1 MKFLIPLLLPF
12 TLLGQRFHF
21 EETTS
26 FTIEYAPISLVRIGN
41 TQLSVDCDN
50 PLESGLGL
58 LENPLTLT
66 TQELFITKSKHSTKS
81 LLISSNSQGLFNLI
95 AEVQPSVPN
104 TGSYTQNGPI
114 SLNTIGQT
122 LLVPSGG
129 LSTGHL
135 LGQGIPISLLI
146 HRGTNYGT
154 LNAAT
159 YWHNIQYEFL

>member
-1 MKFLIPLLLPF
+1 MKFLIPLILPF

-41 TQLSVDCDN
+41 TQVSVDCDN

-58 LENPLTLT
+58 LENPISIT

-81 LLISSNSQGLFNLI
+81 LLISRNSQGLFNLV
-95 AEVQPSVPN
+95 AEAQPGISN
-104 TGSYTQNGPI
+104 TGSFAPSGP
-114 SLNTIGQT
+114 LNLNEIGQT

-135 LGQGIPISLLI
+135 LGQGIPISLIL

>member
-1 MKFLIPLLLPF
+1 MKFLVPLILPLS
-12 TLLGQRFHF
+12 LLGQRFHL
-21 EETTS
+21 EESTS

-58 LENPLTLT
+58 LENPISIT

-129 LSTGHL
+129 LSTGYL
-135 LGQGIPISLLI
+135 PGQGIPISLLI

>member
-1 MKFLIPLLLPF
+1 MKFLMPFLLPF
-12 TLLGQRFHF
+12 TLLGQRFHL

-26 FTIEYAPISLVRIGN
+26 FTIEYAPISLVSIGN
-41 TQLSVDCDN
+41 AQLSVDCDN

-66 TQELFITKSKHSTKS
+66 TQELFITKSKHSSKS
-81 LLISSNSQGLFNLI
+81 LLISESSQGVFNLI
-95 AEVQPSVPN
+95 AEAQPSIPN

-129 LSTGHL
+129 LSTGYL
-135 LGQGIPISLLI
+135 PGQGIPISLLI